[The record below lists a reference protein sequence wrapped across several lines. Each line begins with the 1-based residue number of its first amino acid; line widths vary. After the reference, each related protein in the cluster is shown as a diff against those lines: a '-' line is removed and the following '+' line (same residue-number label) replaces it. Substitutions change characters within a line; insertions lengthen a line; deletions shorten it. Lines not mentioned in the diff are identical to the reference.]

1 MYEEKGII
9 MDKID
14 LKSCTYKEVEALI
27 RTIGEKTF
35 RTKQVYE
42 WLHKKLVNSF
52 DEMTNISKD
61 LRLKLDEFSYI
72 TPIETLEKNVSDE
85 DSTIKYLFKL
95 EKDTIIESV
104 LMRYNYGNTVCV
116 STQAGCRM
124 GCSFCAST
132 LGGLDRNLKASE
144 ILSQIYEI
152 QKDIGERISNIVL
165 MGCGEPLD
173 NYENVFT
180 FINLINS
187 KEGLDIGQRH
197 ITISTCGL
205 TDKIEMLMAEKLQ
218 VTLAVSLHA
227 PNDFIRSRLMP
238 IAKSISIQELLKV
251 CKQYAE
257 KTGRRV
263 SYEYAM
269 ISGVNDSF
277 ENATELGKKLRH
289 SLCHVNLIP
298 INEVKERNYK
308 KSSKETT
315 EQFADT
321 LRSYGIETTIRRKLG
336 SDINAACGQLRNSRI
351 DDEV

>member
-1 MYEEKGII
+1 MN
-9 MDKID
+9 KID
-14 LKSCTYKEVEALI
+14 LKSCTYTEVETLI
-27 RTIGEKTF
+27 RTIGEKNF

-52 DEMTNISKD
+52 DEMTNLSKE
-61 LRLKLDEFSYI
+61 LRAKLDEFSYI
-72 TPIETLEKNVSDE
+72 TPIEVLEKNTSDE

-104 LMRYNYGNTVCV
+104 LMKYSYGNTVCV

-124 GCSFCAST
+124 GCNFCAST

-152 QKDIGERISNIVL
+152 QKDTGERVSNVVL

-173 NYENVFT
+173 NYENVLT
-180 FINLINS
+180 FINILNS
-187 KEGLDIGQRH
+187 KEGLEIGQRH

-205 TDKIEMLMAEKLQ
+205 TDKIEMLAAEKLQ

-227 PNDFIRSRLMP
+227 PNDFIRVKLMP
-238 IAKSISIQELLKV
+238 IAKAVSIEELLKT
-251 CKQYAE
+251 CKQYAD

-277 ENATELGKKLRH
+277 ENATELGKRLRH

-298 INEVKERNYK
+298 VNDVKERNYK

-321 LRSYGIETTIRRKLG
+321 LRSYGVETTIRRKLG
-336 SDINAACGQLRNSRI
+336 TGINAACGQLRNSRM
-351 DDEV
+351 DNEV